1 MKKNPDLRRKSDFC
15 DLYYSFLWM
24 VARDLFVTFHS
35 SQTFLTNVKR
45 GTRATRRI
53 SKFADYRAR
62 ISHSGAQ
69 CELMYW
75 NSPTILPWF
84 PSFCFKKNCHETV
97 CIRPYV
103 LYTSGQFLAG
113 VLPAHFQY
121 TSISNTLLIYIRFA
135 SGIVPVFFWFIKYVF
150 NSGPPD
156 LHSALHPYL
165 NDFMLEIYKFRF
177 QHACNFF
184 KKLVSIWYEKL
195 DLCLYKPGHF
205 HESTTSFP
213 MWHSYIWCASAHRLP
228 STRTQSPYFITQLS
242 RWWWRV
248 IRYRTEGVVPV

>member
-1 MKKNPDLRRKSDFC
+1 MTYIIAFCEWLRGIYLSPSILHKRFWQTSNEEREQRDVSQNLRTTGLGSRIAERNASWC
-15 DLYYSFLWM
+15 IETHLLYCHGSL
-24 VARDLFVTFHS
+24 H
-35 SQTFLTNVKR
+35 
-45 GTRATRRI
+45 
-53 SKFADYRAR
+53 FA
-62 ISHSGAQ
+62 S
-69 CELMYW
+69 
-75 NSPTILPWF
+75 
-84 PSFCFKKNCHETV
+84 KKNCHETV